1 MARYTGPKIKQCRR
15 EGMNLFFLGQNTSSG
30 KVAVLQRRD
39 YPPGVHAQS
48 RRKVTEYGV
57 RLREKQKLKRAF
69 GVLERQFKRY
79 FTEAERM
86 KGNTGEN
93 LLSLLGRRMDS
104 VVLAGGFA
112 TTPAQARQMVN
123 HGHFRVNGKRMT
135 IPSYRVRVGD
145 VITPRD
151 KENTKKI
158 VSGFI
163 DVNKGASSPTGWAST
178 VTPWRSPSNSLPRRE
193 DFQFPIQEQ
202 LIVELLLARSDPA
215 PGAARDLVAPRRDLP
230 FFQLPLSARPTQRAR
245 PGTESAVPT
254 DVTDP
259 PRTRLA
265 PPEGATPHPD
275 PSRGRVRPMRIR
287 WRNFELPSRVEA
299 DESTLT
305 DRYGRFLIDPFERG
319 FGQTTSNGLRR
330 VLLSSIEGCAVT
342 SVRIDGASHE
352 FDSLEGV
359 YEDVAA
365 IILNLKRLRI
375 DYDGDE
381 PIVCRVQ
388 KSSEGAVT
396 GADVHCEGTA
406 KVVNEDLHICTLT
419 MDRELDIEPQRGPRP
434 RLRPGRGE
442 QARRPGARHHP
453 GGIQLLAGRARP
465 LRHRGHPRRQVHEL
479 RPPDP
484 RGPGPTAPSR
494 PSWR

>member
-112 TTPAQARQMVN
+112 TTLAQARQMVN

-163 DVNKGASSPTGWAST
+163 DVNKGGFQPDWLGIDGDAMAITI
-178 VTPWRSPSNSLPRRE
+178 NSLPRRE

-202 LIVELLLARSDPA
+202 LIVELCS
-215 PGAARDLVAPRRDLP
+215 
-230 FFQLPLSARPTQRAR
+230 
-245 PGTESAVPT
+245 
-254 DVTDP
+254 
-259 PRTRLA
+259 
-265 PPEGATPHPD
+265 
-275 PSRGRVRPMRIR
+275 
-287 WRNFELPSRVEA
+287 
-299 DESTLT
+299 
-305 DRYGRFLIDPFERG
+305 
-319 FGQTTSNGLRR
+319 
-330 VLLSSIEGCAVT
+330 
-342 SVRIDGASHE
+342 
-352 FDSLEGV
+352 
-359 YEDVAA
+359 
-365 IILNLKRLRI
+365 K
-375 DYDGDE
+375 
-381 PIVCRVQ
+381 
-388 KSSEGAVT
+388 
-396 GADVHCEGTA
+396 
-406 KVVNEDLHICTLT
+406 
-419 MDRELDIEPQRGPRP
+419 
-434 RLRPGRGE
+434 
-442 QARRPGARHHP
+442 
-453 GGIQLLAGRARP
+453 
-465 LRHRGHPRRQVHEL
+465 
-479 RPPDP
+479 
-484 RGPGPTAPSR
+484 
-494 PSWR
+494 